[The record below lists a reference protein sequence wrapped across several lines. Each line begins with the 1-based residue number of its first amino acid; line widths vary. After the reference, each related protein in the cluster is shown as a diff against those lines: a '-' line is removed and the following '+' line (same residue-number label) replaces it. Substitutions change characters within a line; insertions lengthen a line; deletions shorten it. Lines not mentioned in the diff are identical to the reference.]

1 LRRAYPDIPP
11 LDECDE
17 AKVEAALAQAFQ
29 SVAGADAYPGD
40 PAKLA
45 AFMYFVGKSH
55 MCWTGAKRITAALTL
70 AMLARGDCWLTA
82 SSDELFDAISRIASS
97 DAHEMY
103 STLEW
108 LGEWSADH
116 LTCAGSAEP

>member
-1 LRRAYPDIPP
+1 MRS
-11 LDECDE
+11 
-17 AKVEAALAQAFQ
+17 ALAQPFQ
-29 SVAGADAYPGD
+29 SAGGTDAYPSD
-40 PAKLA
+40 AAKLA
-45 AFMYFVGKSH
+45 AFVYCVAKSH